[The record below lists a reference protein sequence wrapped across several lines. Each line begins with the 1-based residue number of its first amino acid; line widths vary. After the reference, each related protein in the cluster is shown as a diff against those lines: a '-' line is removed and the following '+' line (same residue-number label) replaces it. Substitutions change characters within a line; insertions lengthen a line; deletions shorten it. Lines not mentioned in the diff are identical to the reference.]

1 MAAQPKPIHLQ
12 QANYLEGGGIYT
24 WLTTIDHKRI
34 AVLYGMSAL
43 LFMALGGTEAM
54 LVRAQLIVPANHFLS
69 AEFYNQMFTMHGLTM
84 IFLVIMPLETGFF
97 GNFLIPLQIGARD
110 VAFPRLNA
118 LSYWIFLLGAIS
130 LNFGWVFGGLP
141 NGGWFGYANLTERA
155 YAPGLN
161 IDYYEVGLL
170 ILGVSSVMSALNF
183 FVTIVNMRAPGMTFM
198 RMPMFIWALLVTV
211 ILILLAFPALTV
223 GLIFLFADRYFGSHF
238 YEVIAGA
245 TPMLWQHLFWIFGHP
260 EVYIMILPAFA
271 LISEIL
277 PVFSRKAL
285 FGYPMMAY
293 SMILIAFLSYGVWGH
308 HMFATGMGPVA
319 DATFS
324 ITSMLIAIPTGI
336 KIFSWLATIWG
347 GRLRFTTAY
356 LFAIA
361 FVLQFTIGGLS
372 GVMHASPPIDLE
384 QTDSYFIVAHF
395 HYVLGLGALFAILAA
410 FYYYWPK
417 ITGRMLNERLG

>member
-1 MAAQPKPIHLQ
+1 MAAQPKPPHLEQ
-12 QANYLEGGGIYT
+12 VNYLEGGGIYS

-34 AVLYGMSAL
+34 AVLYGVTAL

-54 LVRAQLIVPANHFLS
+54 LVRAQLIVPNNHLLT
-69 AEFYNQMFTMHGLTM
+69 ADFYNEMFTMHGLTM
-84 IFLVIMPLETGFF
+84 IFLVVMPLETGLF

-118 LSYWIFLLGAIS
+118 LSFWIFLLGAIA

-141 NGGWFGYANLTERA
+141 NGGWFGYANLSSRA
-155 YAPGLN
+155 YSPGLN
-161 IDYYEVGLL
+161 IDYYDVGLL

-211 ILILLAFPALTV
+211 ILLLLAFPALTV

-238 YEVIAGA
+238 YEVIGA

-260 EVYIMILPAFA
+260 EVYIMALPAFGM
-271 LISEIL
+271 ISEVL
-277 PVFSRKAL
+277 PVFSRKPL

-293 SMILIAFLSYGVWGH
+293 SIILIAFLSYGVWGH

-319 DATFS
+319 DSAFA
-324 ITSMLIAIPTGI
+324 ITSMLIAIPTGV
-336 KIFSWLATIWG
+336 KVFSWIATVWG
-347 GRLRFTTAY
+347 GRLRFTTAM
-356 LFAIA
+356 LFA
-361 FVLQFTIGGLS
+361 
-372 GVMHASPPIDLE
+372 E
-384 QTDSYFIVAHF
+384 
-395 HYVLGLGALFAILAA
+395 
-410 FYYYWPK
+410 K
-417 ITGRMLNERLG
+417 KR